1 MPPAKNSVVDWEA
14 PKDLSINSL
23 DKQITKISM
32 NSASTKYHSSTIRIF
47 AYSTDLS
54 GAKMFGPGI

>member
-47 AYSTDLS
+47 AHSTDLS
-54 GAKMFGPGI
+54 GAKMLGPGI